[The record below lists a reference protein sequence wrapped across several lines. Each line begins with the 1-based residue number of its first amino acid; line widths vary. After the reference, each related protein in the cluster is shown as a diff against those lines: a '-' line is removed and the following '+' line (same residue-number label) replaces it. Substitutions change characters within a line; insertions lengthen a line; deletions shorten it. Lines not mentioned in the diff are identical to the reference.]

1 MALIFHLSR
10 RFHPAEP
17 LDITKWNAQSH
28 LIYLLDKPLY
38 LAFRPF
44 FLVKWVYRH
53 HFAAMLDAIVRFS
66 TDDTKR
72 LSTAPILVDNAA
84 STDRLNPVHDHALN
98 NCELSVAFSVQ
109 TLIASSALLTVVL
122 RVRLPFPAHSD
133 R

>member
-17 LDITKWNAQSH
+17 SDITEWNAQSH

-44 FLVKWVYRH
+44 FLVKRVYYH

-66 TDDTKR
+66 TDDTKG
-72 LSTAPILVDNAA
+72 LSAASILVDNAA
-84 STDRLNPVHDHALN
+84 STDSLNPVHDHALN
-98 NCELSVAFSVQ
+98 NCELSVACSVQ
-109 TLIASSALLTVVL
+109 TLMAFSALLTVVL
-122 RVRLPFPAHSD
+122 RARLPFPVHSH